1 MQRRLGRSQI
11 APAVKECGR
20 RTVFRA
26 HNKFGVATRRQ
37 FYADDSRRL
46 GQPLAS
52 PTGRQGRRYRR
63 YPSGAREV
71 DGGDE
76 LASNDATMMKTFATA
91 SVVLLFVLGAS
102 SARAGFDEGL
112 AAHRRG
118 DYATALRASSVRW
131 PSSATRRPSSTS
143 APCKRT
149 AGACRRTMPRQ

>member
-1 MQRRLGRSQI
+1 M
-11 APAVKECGR
+11 
-20 RTVFRA
+20 FRA

-37 FYADDSRRL
+37 FYADDSRLL
-46 GQPLAS
+46 GQPPAS
-52 PTGRQGRRYRR
+52 PTGRQGRRY
-63 YPSGAREV
+63 PKGTREV

-118 DYATALRASSVRW
+118 DYATALRE
-131 PSSATRRPSSTS
+131 
-143 APCKRT
+143 
-149 AGACRRTMPRQ
+149 